1 MKSENSVQI
10 TSMTRIRKAIKS
22 EPVANT
28 INFQGPLPF
37 HSTVFGIVKRRKPE
51 MNMKN
56 KLSKVYSATL
66 LYLR

>member
-1 MKSENSVQI
+1 MKIENSAQT

-51 MNMKN
+51 MNIKS
-56 KLSKVYSATL
+56 KLSKVYSGTL